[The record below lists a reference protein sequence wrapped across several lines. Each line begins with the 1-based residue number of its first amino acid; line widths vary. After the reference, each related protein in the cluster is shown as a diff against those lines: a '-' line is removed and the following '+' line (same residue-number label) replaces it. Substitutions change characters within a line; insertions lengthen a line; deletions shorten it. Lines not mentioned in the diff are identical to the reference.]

1 MNSKRITHLSEDHII
16 RAVVDHADLTREL
29 QEHLSQ
35 CPQCGAKKRQA
46 EENLAQLGRMAEQF
60 SPTPQ
65 RPIRLP
71 ARQSRAFFLSRPW
84 QFALGTAFACL
95 FIWVLAGPL
104 LFKDGPVRKAGV
116 STRDM
121 IESDQ
126 QFMTDVAMLSENA
139 LPQEYMDMIGE
150 SDEDSDEDFMDFLIP
165 SLEDDNVSL
174 ITINNFGGEP
184 C

>member
-1 MNSKRITHLSEDHII
+1 MSSERINHLSEDQII
-16 RAVVDHADLTREL
+16 RAIVDQADLTRDL
-29 QEHLSQ
+29 REHLSQ
-35 CPQCGAKKRQA
+35 CPQCGPKKRQA
-46 EENLAQLGRMAEQF
+46 EENLAQLGRMAERF

-71 ARQSRAFFLSRPW
+71 ARQSRVFFLSRPW
-84 QFALGTAFACL
+84 QFALGTAFVCL

-104 LFKDGPVRKAGV
+104 LFKDEPVKKAGI
-116 STRDM
+116 STRYM

-126 QFMTDVAMLSENA
+126 QFMTEVTLLSENA

-150 SDEDSDEDFMDFLIP
+150 SDEDLEEDFMDFLIP
-165 SLEDDNVSL
+165 SLEDDTVSL
-174 ITINNFGGEP
+174 ITINNFGGAL